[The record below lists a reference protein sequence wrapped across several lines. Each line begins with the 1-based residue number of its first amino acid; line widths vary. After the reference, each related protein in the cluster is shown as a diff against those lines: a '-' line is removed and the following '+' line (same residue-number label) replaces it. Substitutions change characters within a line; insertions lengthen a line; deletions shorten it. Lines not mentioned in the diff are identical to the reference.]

1 MLCAVEHGSSAD
13 LDKAAGGS
21 PTVIRTTDLSRD
33 ESNKEELQRSSDQS
47 VSVSEVTDGDVT
59 KIQSASKDP
68 PSQNDA
74 SKDENSFTFEVSPM
88 ADLPRR
94 DSQKWRPFSN
104 TEGGKAS
111 PVSLS
116 CLP

>member
-21 PTVIRTTDLSRD
+21 PIVISASEFSHDK
-33 ESNKEELQRSSDQS
+33 NHEELKRLSDQS

-111 PVSLS
+111 PVRLS
-116 CLP
+116 CFP